1 VIKSMEYDNFS
12 FSVLALLFG
21 RLERH
26 LACKNSIL
34 VVVVDDLTAVGKV
47 HLTVP
52 VLTPPPYSLASV
64 KSRMQTKWPLK
75 QRESM

>member
-1 VIKSMEYDNFS
+1 MIKSMEYDTFS

-26 LACKNSIL
+26 PACKNSIL
-34 VVVVDDLTAVGKV
+34 VVVVDDLTAVSKV

-52 VLTPPPYSLASV
+52 VLTTISILLGSNKIQNAD
-64 KSRMQTKWPLK
+64 KMAT
-75 QRESM
+75 